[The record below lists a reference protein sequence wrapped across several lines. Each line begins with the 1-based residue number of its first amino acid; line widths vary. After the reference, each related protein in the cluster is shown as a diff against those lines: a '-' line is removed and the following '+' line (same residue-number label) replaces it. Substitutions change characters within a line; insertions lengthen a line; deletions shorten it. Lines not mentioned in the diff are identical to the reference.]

1 MLPPAQSI
9 SILDTLRTLSWKD
22 LREPE
27 HPKADVQA
35 LRAVAW
41 APVCYLFIVLSMV
54 LSQKASGQLRTWHG
68 LRRQEGVLAMKE
80 LKEIVN
86 S

>member
-9 SILDTLRTLSWKD
+9 SVLDTLRTLSWKD
-22 LREPE
+22 LREAA

-54 LSQKASGQLRTWHG
+54 LCQKASGQLRNVAWSEEAG
-68 LRRQEGVLAMKE
+68 RCSCNEGIKRDC
-80 LKEIVN
+80 
-86 S
+86 